1 MLGLKGEFMDFKVII
16 GFAIGIGCYLLGLL
30 IFVIIKAVLN
40 KKKVKKELEEKE
52 KQDEEITTRYY

>member
-1 MLGLKGEFMDFKVII
+1 MDFKVII

-52 KQDEEITTRYY
+52 KQDEEITTRCY